1 MTRTF
6 ALVAAPIFLVVGLS
20 ACGSSDKKSPST
32 TVVESTINGQQA
44 PGPGGNNQSGNAN
57 PNPSAVP
64 TAGTAATK
72 GSSPDT
78 QVKIGDVSPGQGST
92 P

>member
-1 MTRTF
+1 MRRTF
-6 ALVAAPIFLVVGLS
+6 ALVAAPICLVVGLS
-20 ACGSSDKKSPST
+20 ACGSSNKKSPST

-64 TAGTAATK
+64 AVGTSATGDK
-72 GSSPDT
+72 TPDT